1 MEAGALKER
10 LRDFVLAEGDWYGT
24 RGELTDD
31 VSILGNVID
40 SVALVTLVAMLED
53 DFGIEIGEQDLTW
66 ENFGTIARIA
76 GFVARASP
84 VESAMIPQE
93 T

>member
-1 MEAGALKER
+1 MERGALKER

-24 RGELTDD
+24 RSELTDE
-31 VSILGNVID
+31 VTIIGSVID

-53 DFGIEIGEQDLTW
+53 KFGLEVGEQDLTW

-76 GFVARASP
+76 DFVERASA
-84 VESAMIPQE
+84 VEPAASRE

>member
-1 MEAGALKER
+1 MDTSAFKER

-24 RGELTDD
+24 RSELTDD
-31 VSILGNVID
+31 VSILDSVVD

-53 DFGIEIGEQDLTW
+53 DYGIEVGENDLTY

-76 GFVARASP
+76 GFVERATS
-84 VESAMIPQE
+84 VETA
-93 T
+93 